1 MLTIVQTALEAGV
14 IYALVALALF
24 LSYTILDIAD
34 LTTDGAFTLGC
45 AVSATV
51 CLMGHPVLAL
61 PGPPPVLSPP
71 SSRPSWGYPLSWRA
85 SSQTSG
91 SIP

>member
-34 LTTDGAFTLGC
+34 LTTDGAAMCWTAGC
-45 AVSATV
+45 I
-51 CLMGHPVLAL
+51 
-61 PGPPPVLSPP
+61 P
-71 SSRPSWGYPLSWRA
+71 S
-85 SSQTSG
+85 TS
-91 SIP
+91 